1 MIPDRTTSMQLFNEA
16 YELNP
21 GPWKAHSLVT
31 AECAEKIAACCP
43 GMDSEK
49 AFILGLLHDIGRRFG
64 VTQLA
69 HVING
74 YDYLMKLGFDEPA
87 RISLTHSFAEKD
99 IHTYIGK
106 PDVSEADYQRIL
118 NLIASFDYDDYDRL
132 IQLCDSIAMAEGPA
146 DIVTRMSD
154 VKNRYG
160 FYPQKKW
167 DKHLELQKYFED
179 KMGKSLNEVLSCQT
193 SNQQTQ

>member
-1 MIPDRTTSMQLFNEA
+1 MIPDRTTSMQLLNEA

-49 AFILGLLHDIGRRFG
+49 AFIFGLLHDIGRRFG

-74 YDYLMKLGFDEPA
+74 YDYLMALGFDEPA
-87 RISLTHSFAEKD
+87 RISLTHSFAVKD
-99 IHTYIGK
+99 IHTYIGI
-106 PDVSEADYQRIL
+106 PDVSEEDCQRISD
-118 NLIASFDYDDYDRL
+118 LIASFDYDDYDRL
-132 IQLCDSIAMAEGPA
+132 IQLCDSIAMAEGPT
-146 DIVTRMSD
+146 DMVTRMSD

-160 FYPQKKW
+160 FYPREKW

-179 KMGKSLNEVLSCQT
+179 KMWKSLNEVLSCQT
-193 SNQQTQ
+193 SNHQIQ

>member
-1 MIPDRTTSMQLFNEA
+1 MIPDRTTSMQLLNEA

-49 AFILGLLHDIGRRFG
+49 AFIFGLLHDIGRRFG

-87 RISLTHSFAEKD
+87 RISLTHSFAVKD
-99 IHTYIGK
+99 IHTYIGI
-106 PDVSEADYQRIL
+106 PDVSEEDCQRISD
-118 NLIASFDYDDYDRL
+118 LIASFDYDDYDRL
-132 IQLCDSIAMAEGPA
+132 IQLCDSIAMAEGPT
-146 DIVTRMSD
+146 DMVTRMSD

-160 FYPQKKW
+160 FYPREKW

-179 KMGKSLNEVLSCQT
+179 KMGKSLNEVLSC
-193 SNQQTQ
+193 

>member
-1 MIPDRTTSMQLFNEA
+1 MIPDRTTSMQLLNEA

-160 FYPQKKW
+160 FYPREKW

-179 KMGKSLNEVLSCQT
+179 KMGKSLNEVLSSQT

>member
-1 MIPDRTTSMQLFNEA
+1 MIPDRTTSMQLLNEA

-69 HVING
+69 HVIDG
-74 YDYLMKLGFDEPA
+74 YDYLMTLGFDEPA

-167 DKHLELQKYFED
+167 DKQLELQKYFEG

-193 SNQQTQ
+193 

>member
-1 MIPDRTTSMQLFNEA
+1 MQLLNEA

-21 GPWKAHSLVT
+21 GPWKAHSLVI

-49 AFILGLLHDIGRRFG
+49 AFIFGLLHDIGRRFG
-64 VTQLA
+64 VTQLT

-87 RISLTHSFAEKD
+87 RISLTHSFAVKD
-99 IHTYIGK
+99 IHTYIGI
-106 PDVSEADYQRIL
+106 PDVSEEDCQRISD
-118 NLIASFDYDDYDRL
+118 LIASFDYDDYDRL
-132 IQLCDSIAMAEGPA
+132 IQLCDSIAMAEGPT
-146 DIVTRMSD
+146 DMVTRMSD

-160 FYPQKKW
+160 FYPREKW

-193 SNQQTQ
+193 SNHQTQ

>member
-1 MIPDRTTSMQLFNEA
+1 MIPDRTTSMQLLNEA

-49 AFILGLLHDIGRRFG
+49 AFIFGLLHDIGRRFG

-74 YDYLMKLGFDEPA
+74 YDYLCL
-87 RISLTHSFAEKD
+87 L
-99 IHTYIGK
+99 Y
-106 PDVSEADYQRIL
+106 
-118 NLIASFDYDDYDRL
+118 
-132 IQLCDSIAMAEGPA
+132 
-146 DIVTRMSD
+146 
-154 VKNRYG
+154 
-160 FYPQKKW
+160 
-167 DKHLELQKYFED
+167 
-179 KMGKSLNEVLSCQT
+179 T
-193 SNQQTQ
+193 SRCV

>member
-1 MIPDRTTSMQLFNEA
+1 MIPDRTTSMQLLNEA

-69 HVING
+69 HVIDG
-74 YDYLMKLGFDEPA
+74 YDYLMTLGFDEPA

-154 VKNRYG
+154 VKTGDG